1 MRKALVILLVLLL
14 MSSYVFSAGN
24 NESSSDEPG
33 EITLTFWE
41 MNYGSD
47 DSYLQTCEALISQY
61 EAENPGVNIEVTLQP
76 WDNYYQLFLTA
87 VTSNSAPDIASVA
100 LDMPDMY
107 ARMGEA
113 LYLDD
118 VINSWKEDGSISDYQ
133 ESTIESFTYDGH
145 YIAIPYMVGYRGVF
159 YRSDILS
166 SSGVE
171 KFPETWDELLDA
183 CAKIKEAHPDIIPL
197 VVAGNDMGFWHYT
210 MNFALSNDVGIVD
223 AEGKPASES
232 QNYIETIDFLK
243 TFVEKGYVSDGI
255 LGHTA
260 ADIERIY
267 YSGNAAIMFTSFPTS
282 IFNYPEILE
291 NTEVGSSLLGPSG
304 TAIRTNSF
312 SDALMVFSQTEYPE
326 EAMKFVKWWAENTEP
341 LFSEGGCWAYP
352 ARASFFEADVFSN
365 KIAQG
370 VLNNVVPT
378 AVPCTWPYEGFFV
391 GFSQINGEHTMN
403 YSAQEA
409 FNNRLDTQTIVENQS
424 ARLQEAIDIASE

>member
-61 EAENPGVNIEVTLQP
+61 EAENPGINIEVTLQP

-159 YRSDILS
+159 Y
-166 SSGVE
+166 
-171 KFPETWDELLDA
+171 
-183 CAKIKEAHPDIIPL
+183 
-197 VVAGNDMGFWHYT
+197 
-210 MNFALSNDVGIVD
+210 
-223 AEGKPASES
+223 
-232 QNYIETIDFLK
+232 
-243 TFVEKGYVSDGI
+243 
-255 LGHTA
+255 
-260 ADIERIY
+260 
-267 YSGNAAIMFTSFPTS
+267 
-282 IFNYPEILE
+282 
-291 NTEVGSSLLGPSG
+291 
-304 TAIRTNSF
+304 
-312 SDALMVFSQTEYPE
+312 
-326 EAMKFVKWWAENTEP
+326 
-341 LFSEGGCWAYP
+341 
-352 ARASFFEADVFSN
+352 
-365 KIAQG
+365 
-370 VLNNVVPT
+370 
-378 AVPCTWPYEGFFV
+378 
-391 GFSQINGEHTMN
+391 
-403 YSAQEA
+403 
-409 FNNRLDTQTIVENQS
+409 
-424 ARLQEAIDIASE
+424 